1 MLYNYE
7 ITQIAYDDDDGYQR
21 TVCQL
26 FYMESEFDN
35 EIIDRTL
42 NRIYLKTKVHP
53 LFQQVYVKAASFML
67 SENPEIGLAVL
78 FAYDNLPLFHAVLVE
93 FNKNGSINE
102 SCPAYVDLHKKLF
115 SWTIIIWQIRE
126 KNHRKAIII

>member
-1 MLYNYE
+1 MYYLYLRMLYNYE
-7 ITQIAYDDDDGYQR
+7 IAKIAYDDDEGYQR
-21 TVCQL
+21 TICQL
-26 FYMESEFDN
+26 FYMNFELGFDN
-35 EIIDRTL
+35 EIIDSTL
-42 NRIYLKTKVHP
+42 NRIYLKTKAHP

-93 FNKNGSINE
+93 FNKNDSINE

-115 SWTIIIWQIRE
+115 S
-126 KNHRKAIII
+126 